1 MVISPVHTGDR
12 QCRTW
17 KIGLCVNYV
26 CELGPGTTGRE
37 VRILRLPFCVV
48 QNLCKVRRFHSCS
61 CYVFYCY
68 FDAKIFELNR
78 NSYSRAGE
86 FWCILLMLSWRVSW
100 YSSHGHWWSRRT
112 WCCAGWHGINVIKCL
127 VFRLIT
133 HCSRDHMNRYD
144 PVHEACFTF
153 SDDSRR
159 HFIWINQCVS

>member
-1 MVISPVHTGDR
+1 MDIEIDQNWVCVALWIPESWIKLKVKRFGYDNWADMWSSPQFTLVTGSVELER
-12 QCRTW
+12 S
-17 KIGLCVNYV
+17 GCVWTM

-48 QNLCKVRRFHSCS
+48 QNLCKVRRFHSCF

-112 WCCAGWHGINVIKCL
+112 WCCAGWHGTNVI
-127 VFRLIT
+127 
-133 HCSRDHMNRYD
+133 
-144 PVHEACFTF
+144 
-153 SDDSRR
+153 
-159 HFIWINQCVS
+159 